1 MSDESL
7 ALSTIPPRPPAED
20 DYDLICATMMGS
32 GRGRWFLDEY
42 ARRNR
47 SADTALVLAAIER
60 LEAVLRDT
68 SGLAADRGFIE
79 QDSTKQDSIRR
90 AAAEDGAVPEI
101 VSGSPPGGN
110 GHDAGST
117 LAKAPSEM
125 APPEVTPPEMTP
137 PEVTPPEM
145 TPPEVTPP
153 AVASPDDVR
162 QEAEARD
169 LPGASAAEPTSA
181 PGPADATVAV
191 QWVLAEEVPTAEA
204 PIVLA
209 PTLQVEQ
216 AAATAVAEVSAAAVE
231 IEPAPDP
238 APDSSA
244 EIHAVATAVEV
255 EAEVEVDVKVN
266 VELELEPLVVVPA
279 ARHEI
284 AADAPRAELELE
296 PIFVKP
302 LFEVVPTQAPA
313 EPEGEVAKTQAPG
326 LSSHEQSAQVLDAQ
340 VLHAQVLNAP
350 AVAAQD
356 LAQPDLAQQDLAQPD
371 LAQQD
376 SAQPDLAQQDLAQQ
390 DLAQAA
396 SEVTVEHA
404 VPAASEPAPQAPPSL
419 LEPVPQPAPNDPLAA
434 LKAMSFEERIALFT

>member
-47 SADTALVLAAIER
+47 NADTALVLAAIER

-68 SGLAADRGFIE
+68 RGLAADRGFIE
-79 QDSTKQDSIRR
+79 QDSTKQDSIRL
-90 AAAEDGAVPEI
+90 AAAAHGAVSEI

-110 GHDAGST
+110 GHDVGST
-117 LAKAPSEM
+117 LAE
-125 APPEVTPPEMTP
+125 APPEVTPPE
-137 PEVTPPEM
+137 
-145 TPPEVTPP
+145 
-153 AVASPDDVR
+153 VASPDEVL

-169 LPGASAAEPTSA
+169 LHGASAAEPMIA
-181 PGPADATVAV
+181 PSPADATVAIE
-191 QWVLAEEVPTAEA
+191 WVLAEEVPTAEA

-209 PTLQVEQ
+209 PTLQAEI
-216 AAATAVAEVSAAAVE
+216 AATTAVAEVSAAA

-238 APDSSA
+238 APDSFP
-244 EIHAVATAVEV
+244 EIQALATAVEV

-266 VELELEPLVVVPA
+266 VELELEPLAVIPA

-302 LFEVVPTQAPA
+302 LFEVLPTEAPA
-313 EPEGEVAKTQAPG
+313 EPQGEVAEAQAPS
-326 LSSHEQSAQVLDAQ
+326 LSCHEQSAPVLHTQVLDAQ
-340 VLHAQVLNAP
+340 
-350 AVAAQD
+350 
-356 LAQPDLAQQDLAQPD
+356 DLAQQNLAQ
-371 LAQQD
+371 
-376 SAQPDLAQQDLAQQ
+376 QQ

-396 SEVTVEHA
+396 SEVTVEHEMS
-404 VPAASEPAPQAPPSL
+404 AASEPAPQAPPSL
-419 LEPVPQPAPNDPLAA
+419 LEPGPQPAPNDPLAA
-434 LKAMSFEERIALFT
+434 LKAMSVEERIALFT